1 MIPDLGWPGCR
12 EKGWKGGFWN
22 GGGLMD
28 FHWIGDEDGR
38 EQTPGNFSRRIR
50 SRVRWSRPL
59 SWR

>member
-1 MIPDLGWPGCR
+1 MIPNLGWPGCR

-22 GGGLMD
+22 GGLMD
-28 FHWIGDEDGR
+28 FHWIGDEDG
-38 EQTPGNFSRRIR
+38 QGQAPGIFSRRIR